1 MRFLLSFVVL
11 LLGLMLVGMLLGV
24 SKLPVGGFAQHDA

>member
-24 SKLPVGGFAQHDA
+24 SNYLWEV